1 MSENK
6 IVQFGGFQDRELLS
20 KVRSYIDTAAANE
33 VILST
38 GFFRGFGC
46 PAGCGACC
54 STVSLDFI
62 KNTDRWELFQVMY
75 PEKVEKFKEHTTP
88 EGVEVMSYS
97 NTDHGGKKCSFLDMN
112 NGRCTVHEAAP
123 LPCRIAPVKF
133 IDKRVSSNKVYLNAS
148 AYGRAWAFTQ
158 IDGVTK
164 GAMCEILGFDYNKFL
179 NDLEMLKELRE
190 YAIKLGIPT
199 KLKYI
204 IDFLELHKEEF
215 RLGNL
220 PKVNIVFEQEN
231 IL

>member
-6 IVQFGGFQDRELLS
+6 TTNFGGFQDKELLS
-20 KVRSYIDTAAANE
+20 KVRSYIDTAAAEE

-46 PAGCGACC
+46 PSGCGACC
-54 STVSLDFI
+54 SNVSLDFI
-62 KNTDRWELFQVMY
+62 KDSDRWEVFKTLY
-75 PEKVEKFKEHTTP
+75 SDKVEKFKEHTTP

-97 NTDHGGKKCSFLDMN
+97 NTDHKGKKCSFLNMD

-133 IDKRVSSNKVYLNAS
+133 IDKRVSSGKTFLNAS

-190 YAIKLGIPT
+190 YAIKLGIKT

-204 IDFLELHKEEF
+204 IDFLELHKDSFKEGE
-215 RLGNL
+215 L
-220 PKVNIVFEQEN
+220 PTTNIIFDQEN
-231 IL
+231 VL